1 MFGAGGLAGGV
12 NQNGTHSSCVACTSS
27 KCRGRVPRASIP
39 LPPRPQERVRWMN
52 AVCGPNLR
60 DHSGPLLLRPGGWGR
75 FKDAPRSNGSV
86 PTSPRKR
93 NKWDAHIQA
102 YIHVHEHVRIYTHYI
117 LKNMISHTAFPEIP
131 DFNLCISG
139 LKSVCSWVIW
149 VILSRRLHEQISESI
164 HKVLMCS
171 METAIFLILKI
182 MKVIQVHCK

>member
-1 MFGAGGLAGGV
+1 MGKLDKVWQGCLVSPRMLEASAGRLTSLSPQLGLTHLKVCSLVFGAGGLAGGV
-12 NQNGTHSSCVACTSS
+12 TQNGTRSSCVACTPS

-93 NKWDAHIQA
+93 NKWDAHIHA
-102 YIHVHEHVRIYTHYI
+102 YIHVHEHVRTYTHYI

-131 DFNLCISG
+131 GFNLCISG
-139 LKSVCSWVIW
+139 LKSVCS
-149 VILSRRLHEQISESI
+149 
-164 HKVLMCS
+164 
-171 METAIFLILKI
+171 
-182 MKVIQVHCK
+182 